1 MFCPKCGNEIKGQ
14 VKFCPKCG
22 RSLVANTQTTPDQA
36 ETAPVVQAPSAPA
49 TPVAQAPVTTPP
61 YPTNNVPQ
69 YPVNNNSQPPVA
81 YNAQRPAPAKAPKP
95 KKQKAKKAKSPV
107 DTKKLLITCVLTL
120 ILFCLYATTAY
131 IALAL
136 PSMEDTILVS
146 TVSDSKNE
154 IGITLGEMLSVMING
169 NRIFYPTAISSALG
183 TITYIFLYSVP
194 VFAGLAFVGSII
206 NKRATSLNIA
216 FSVISLLSAVVSAL
230 VVPMTIMLIPEFKQ
244 LLSINAGVVF
254 NDIGKL
260 SCTKLMIFAGLMV
273 LLIIASVV
281 FSAIVKA
288 RRNKK

>member
-22 RSLVANTQTTPDQA
+22 RSLTPNAQTTPPQN
-36 ETAPVVQAPSAPA
+36 EPAPVAPAQSAP
-49 TPVAQAPVTTPP
+49 TAQAPVTPPP
-61 YPTNNVPQ
+61 YPTNNAPQ
-69 YPVNNNSQPPVA
+69 YPVNSTPQAPVA
-81 YNAQRPAPAKAPKP
+81 YNNQKPAPTNTPKP
-95 KKQKAKKAKSPV
+95 KKQKVKKEKSPV
-107 DTKKLLITCVLTL
+107 DSKKLLITCVLTL
-120 ILFCLYATTAY
+120 ILFCLYALTSY

-136 PSMEDTILVS
+136 PSMEDTIIVS
-146 TVSDSKNE
+146 TISDSDNE
-154 IGITLGEMLSVMING
+154 IGITLGEMLSVMIHG

-194 VFAGLAFVGSII
+194 VFAGLAFVGSVI

-216 FSVISLLSAVVSAL
+216 FSVISLISAAVSAL
-230 VVPMTIMLIPEFKQ
+230 VVPVTVMLIPEFKQ

-260 SCTKLMIFAGLMV
+260 SCTKLMIFAGLTV
-273 LLIIASVV
+273 LLVIASIV
-281 FSAIVKA
+281 FSAIVKV